1 MESSP
6 PRIVASTIRSH
17 PHLAKSSPSLRAAIY
32 NLLSHLHLT
41 ETSRSHLHV
50 VELSAPLGAVHTL
63 LLSHLHLAESSP
75 PQELGSDT
83 S

>member
-6 PRIVASTIRSH
+6 PRIVASTNRSH
-17 PHLAKSSPSLRAAIY
+17 PHLAKLSPSLRAVY
-32 NLLSHLHLT
+32 NSLSHLHLA

-63 LLSHLHLAESSP
+63 LLRVCLVE
-75 PQELGSDT
+75 
-83 S
+83 